1 MLLTN
6 LKLEINMPQ
15 IFKIN
20 SQTVFENKYI
30 FIIIYIYIYYKYI
43 YLTYVPSITWK
54 SNGHK
59 LCSPVCLSNCRLE
72 ETNFFTYELPKYF
85 NDSEL
90 WNY

>member
-30 FIIIYIYIYYKYI
+30 FIIIYIYIINI
-43 YLTYVPSITWK
+43 YTLHMYLQLLGKAMGTNCAPPYACLTV
-54 SNGHK
+54 G
-59 LCSPVCLSNCRLE
+59 CLE